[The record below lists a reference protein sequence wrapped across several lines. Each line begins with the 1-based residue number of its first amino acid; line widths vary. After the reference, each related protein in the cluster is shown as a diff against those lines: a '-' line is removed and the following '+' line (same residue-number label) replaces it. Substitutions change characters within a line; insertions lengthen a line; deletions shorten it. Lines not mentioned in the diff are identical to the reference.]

1 MDLPWPEN
9 TNIPSRRVCQK
20 AAWKTH
26 KLECGKPY
34 GTAFS
39 PPFVLLS
46 TNTSIDVS
54 QVLNEV
60 VPFSTHD
67 LEISPRPDI
76 PKALPGYRRSP
87 HLIRQIEYLTNYP
100 TKDYVLQLPPDK
112 NSRYEELNGVS
123 LDTPHG
129 AAAFIIMRNRVMM
142 GLSAE
147 QGVDSA
153 MLYMYRV
160 LQRSVA
166 EGEMEETLLR
176 KQLGKEYGET
186 WERVLK
192 ADSAGK
198 PPGNPGKVS
207 RQEIDHAL
215 GCLKRLGRFGA
226 VLKDYVP
233 GRGQSV
239 CLPILVRWQM

>member
-1 MDLPWPEN
+1 
-9 TNIPSRRVCQK
+9 
-20 AAWKTH
+20 
-26 KLECGKPY
+26 
-34 GTAFS
+34 
-39 PPFVLLS
+39 
-46 TNTSIDVS
+46 VS
-54 QVLNEV
+54 QALNDV
-60 VPFSTHD
+60 VPFSTYD
-67 LEISPRPDI
+67 VEISPRPDI
-76 PKALPGYRRSP
+76 PKAYPRSP

-100 TKDYVLQLPPDK
+100 TKDYVLLLPPDK

-129 AAAFIIMRNRVMM
+129 AAAFITMRNRVMM

-160 LQRSVA
+160 LQRSVT
-166 EGEMEETLLR
+166 EGEVEETMLR

-192 ADSAGK
+192 ADMAGK

-207 RQEIDHAL
+207 RQEVDHAL
-215 GCLKRLGRFGA
+215 GCLKQLGRFSA

-239 CLPILVRWQM
+239 HFPIMVGCQT